1 MSNKRKYLGR
11 KISDLGLTLA
21 LLDFINDEEVL
32 EKYKK
37 SLALF
42 QKEFRK
48 IDKTARLTKR
58 ELSDDFSS
66 GSFDLHLSYLDEIK
80 NRIKP
85 LEESLDRQL
94 VGLDTYKKNT
104 RKFTRKLKKVR
115 AKLDDKSRGIAN
127 ALIFLTIIEIKNERE
142 DISYREIMEVI
153 FELGVYRSYIS
164 KGVDKNDHMFNL
176 NHNKERNTTQL
187 RASINRWKITFRNAE
202 LL

>member
-48 IDKTARLTKR
+48 IDKTARLVKR
-58 ELSDDFSS
+58 ELSNDFSS
-66 GSFDLHLSYLDEIK
+66 GSFELHLDYLKEIK
-80 NRIKP
+80 EKIRP

-94 VGLDTYKKNT
+94 VGFDTYKENT
-104 RKFTRKLKKVR
+104 RKFKRKIKRVR
-115 AKLDDKSRGIAN
+115 AKIGDKSSGIAN

-153 FELGVYRSYIS
+153 FELEVYKSYIS
-164 KGVDKNDHMFNL
+164 KGEDKDAHMFNL
-176 NHNKERNTTQL
+176 DHNKERDTTQL
-187 RASINRWKITFRNAE
+187 RASINRWKTMFRNAK